1 MQGQFERN
9 KIQGRGF
16 LEWNN
21 NCWYEG
27 EFMDGLRHGKG
38 FLVDRENN
46 RMYLGRWHMG
56 HRHEKKIK

>member
-21 NCWYEG
+21 SCWYEG
-27 EFMDGLRHGKG
+27 EFTDGLRHGKG
-38 FLVDRENN
+38 LLVDRENN
-46 RMYLGRWHMG
+46 RMYLGTWATGM
-56 HRHEKKIK
+56 EKK

>member
-9 KIQGRGF
+9 KMQGRGF

-27 EFMDGLRHGKG
+27 EFMDDFRHGKG
-38 FLVDRENN
+38 FMVDREKN
-46 RMYLGRWHMG
+46 RMCIGEWHLGYR
-56 HRHEKKIK
+56 KKIK